1 MKKNS
6 NFIWIY
12 VAILF
17 SFALILIV
25 FAGLTQNN
33 YQKEI
38 ADQKL
43 AAAGVQNSLTA
54 VTKENEK
61 TKAQNKALK
70 EQNEKIQAE
79 NDLLYR
85 ENQTAM
91 EIIGGDKV
99 VTKNLLAAYW
109 LKTSDPTE
117 ENINKAKKSVKDIK
131 TAELTAMQKEIYNKI
146 IGE

>member
-6 NFIWIY
+6 SFIWIY

-43 AAAGVQNSLTA
+43 ATAGVKNSLTA
-54 VTKENEK
+54 VTRENEK
-61 TKAQNKALK
+61 TKEENKTLK
-70 EQNEKIQAE
+70 EQNQKIQTE

-85 ENQTAM
+85 ENQSVM

-109 LKTSDPTE
+109 LRTSDPTE
-117 ENINKAKKSVKDIK
+117 ENINKAKEAVKDIDFK
-131 TAELTAMQKEIYNKI
+131 NLTEMQKEIYNKI

>member
-6 NFIWIY
+6 SFIWIY

-43 AAAGVQNSLTA
+43 ATAGVKNSLTA
-54 VTKENEK
+54 VTRENEK
-61 TKAQNKALK
+61 TKAENEELK
-70 EQNEKIQAE
+70 KQNEKIQTE

-99 VTKNLLAAYW
+99 VTKKLLAAYW
-109 LKTSDPTE
+109 VATSDPTE
-117 ENINKAKKSVKDIK
+117 ENINKAKESVKDIK
-131 TAELTAMQKEIYNKI
+131 VEELTKLQKEIYNKI